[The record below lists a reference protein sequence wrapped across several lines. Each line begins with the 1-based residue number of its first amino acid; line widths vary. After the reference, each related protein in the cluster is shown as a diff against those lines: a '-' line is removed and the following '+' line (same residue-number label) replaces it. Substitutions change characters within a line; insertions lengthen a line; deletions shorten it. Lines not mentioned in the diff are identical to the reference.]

1 MRRFSENPPR
11 RGCWRGKILITEGR
25 SKESEDCVMTDG
37 VATFVQYDVQDTV
50 LPVLYYK
57 LPNYLFM
64 IHTAVYT
71 YFTTMQLRISLFP
84 PVENGCHGREFL
96 NE

>member
-1 MRRFSENPPR
+1 
-11 RGCWRGKILITEGR
+11 
-25 SKESEDCVMTDG
+25 MTDG
-37 VATFVQYDVQDTV
+37 VATFVLYDVQDTV
-50 LPVLYYK
+50 LPALYFK
-57 LPNYLFM
+57 LSNYLFM

-71 YFTTMQLRISLFP
+71 YFTIMQLRNSPFP

>member
-1 MRRFSENPPR
+1 
-11 RGCWRGKILITEGR
+11 
-25 SKESEDCVMTDG
+25 MTDG

-50 LPVLYYK
+50 LPALYYK
-57 LPNYLFM
+57 LSNYLFI

-71 YFTTMQLRISLFP
+71 YFTIMQLRISLFP
-84 PVENGCHGREFL
+84 SVENGCHHGRGFL